1 MGLSRTSWSEA
12 CNLPNERHSST
23 ELTNMDF
30 LNSWP
35 VMGGMFVGLILLVVL
50 MFYLKNKQSDE

>member
-1 MGLSRTSWSEA
+1 ME
-12 CNLPNERHSST
+12 
-23 ELTNMDF
+23 F

-50 MFYLKNKQSDE
+50 MFYLKNKQSDD

>member
-1 MGLSRTSWSEA
+1 
-12 CNLPNERHSST
+12 
-23 ELTNMDF
+23 MDF

-35 VMGGMFVGLILLVVL
+35 VMGGMFVALILLVVL